1 MHLHKFVYTLFLFV
15 WLSDTTAPGTVV
27 CNVSE
32 VLISED
38 SLINIE
44 KWWNGNLQGNLQ
56 AFREMPVLL

>member
-1 MHLHKFVYTLFLFV
+1 MQLHTLIHTFFLSL

-32 VLISED
+32 VLVTED

-44 KWWNGNLQGNLQ
+44 KWWNGNLQGKLQ
-56 AFREMPVLL
+56 AFGEMPLLL